1 MKIKNLENNQTVIL
15 RDAIWVER
23 GEYSNILENVQ
34 QSVTGA
40 LIVQITPKIV
50 NIPITIQNATPNSG
64 LIPQTTA
71 SILNRWSTYQP
82 SDLPALNAG
91 IYTPPRIEVTIEH
104 PNDSR
109 VFICNFV
116 YEKPFSY
123 KAAVKDDVE
132 SVIDNL
138 YSYVLKLRTIE

>member
-1 MKIKNLENNQTVIL
+1 MQIKNLENNQTVIL

-64 LIPQTTA
+64 LINQLDA
-71 SILNRWSTYQP
+71 KKINSWATYQS
-82 SDLPALNAG
+82 SDLAAITSG
-91 IYTPPRIEVTIEH
+91 TYTPPRIQVTTEH
-104 PNDSR
+104 PSDTR

-123 KAAVKDDVE
+123 KSAVKDDVE
-132 SVIDNL
+132 SVTDNL
-138 YSYVLKLRTIE
+138 YSYILKLRTIE

>member
-1 MKIKNLENNQTVIL
+1 MILKNLVNNQIIHL
-15 RDAIWVER
+15 KDAIWVER

-40 LIVQITPKIV
+40 LIVQITAKIV

-64 LIPQTTA
+64 LITQTTA
-71 SILNRWSTYQP
+71 STLNQWATYQP

>member
-1 MKIKNLENNQTVIL
+1 MILKNLVNNQIIHL
-15 RDAIWVER
+15 KDAIWVER

-40 LIVQITPKIV
+40 LIVQITAKIV

-64 LIPQTTA
+64 LITQTTA
-71 SILNRWSTYQP
+71 STLNQWAIYQP

-91 IYTPPRIEVTIEH
+91 TYTPPQIEVTTEH

-109 VFICNFV
+109 VFICNFI

-123 KAAVKDDVE
+123 KAAAKDDVE
-132 SVIDNL
+132 TVTDNL